1 MATLRSSLVITF
13 LSSNGATAVQ
23 FLVTVILARLLDPA
37 EIGIY
42 SITAVCISVA
52 HIFRDF
58 GVVSYLQREKDLTR
72 DKVGAAFGVLLSTS
86 WLIAASMFLLSDA
99 VAAYYQLP
107 GMKDVMRVLA
117 MGFVF
122 IPFGAITNCLLSRE
136 YRAKE
141 QAYVRVVG
149 TLTYAVTA
157 IGLAYHDFSYMSLAW
172 ANLANIIATA
182 IGFMPFKLAVEPW
195 LPRFRGWGRVINF
208 GTGAILGNSLNA
220 INSAIPDVV
229 LGKLS
234 GAHDVGIMSRSLS
247 TPNLIN
253 QVIGPT
259 VGQAILPYLAR
270 AHHHGDGVAQAMAKG
285 ISFMTGI
292 QWPAY
297 VAAYIYAT
305 PLISVLYGE
314 RWLECAPIVQITC
327 LIFIISAPFNLSS
340 NAYMAIG
347 RPYLE
352 ILSVGV
358 AVANKVIFIYFL
370 YDGTLSSFVWALVL
384 ATVLALPFKIYLQ
397 SAFIGLKTKS
407 FMKSLK
413 SSTQVS
419 VLFAASAFATKLAG
433 QGLSGFGELLLA
445 ACLLPMAW
453 VIFIWSTNHPYKPE
467 LLNALQRI
475 PVLKHLLARIKP

>member
-1 MATLRSSLVITF
+1 VASIRSSLVITF

-58 GVVSYLQREKDLTR
+58 GVVSYLQREKELTR

-86 WLIAASMFLLSDA
+86 WLIAASMYFLSDT
-99 VAAYYQLP
+99 VASYYQLP
-107 GMKDVMRVLA
+107 GMSDVMRVLA
-117 MGFVF
+117 LGFVF
-122 IPFGAITNCLLSRE
+122 IPFGAITNCLLARD

-149 TLTYAVTA
+149 TLTYAITA
-157 IGLAYHDFSYMSLAW
+157 IGLAYLGFSYMSLAW
-172 ANLANIIATA
+172 ANLANIVATA
-182 IGFMPFKLAVEPW
+182 IGFMPFRLAVQPW
-195 LPRFRGWGRVINF
+195 LPRFRGWGKVVNF

-220 INSAIPDVV
+220 INNAIPDVV

-259 VGQAILPYLAR
+259 VGQAVLPYLAQS
-270 AHHHGDGVAQAMAKG
+270 HHGGAGVAPAMARG
-285 ISFMTGI
+285 IAFMTGI

-297 VAAYIYAT
+297 VAAYIFAT
-305 PLISVLYGE
+305 PLIEVLYGA

-327 LIFIISAPFNLSS
+327 ILYILTAPFGLSG
-340 NAYMAIG
+340 NGYMAIG
-347 RPYLE
+347 RPYLASLPMLVT
-352 ILSVGV
+352 IAIKALCI
-358 AVANKVIFIYFL
+358 AWL
-370 YDGTLSSFVWALVL
+370 YDGSLASFAWALTL
-384 ATVLALPFKIYLQ
+384 ATALALPCKIYLQ
-397 SAFIGLKTKS
+397 SVFLGLKARYFLQS
-407 FMKSLK
+407 IQ
-413 SSTQVS
+413 SSVWLS
-419 VLFAASAFATKLAG
+419 MLFAAAAFTAHWAG
-433 QGLSGFGELLLA
+433 QSLPSLGQLLLA
-445 ACLLPMAW
+445 AGTLPLAW
-453 VIFIWSTNHPYKPE
+453 AGLVWALRHPFQPE
-467 LLNALQRI
+467 LKLLLQRV
-475 PVLKHLLARIKP
+475 PGLKKLVGRAP